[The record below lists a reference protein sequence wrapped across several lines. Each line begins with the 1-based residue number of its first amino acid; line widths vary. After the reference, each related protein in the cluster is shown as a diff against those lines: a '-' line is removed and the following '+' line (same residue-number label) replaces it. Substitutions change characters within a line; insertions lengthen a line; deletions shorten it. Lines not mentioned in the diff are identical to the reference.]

1 MNIAKHESDATP
13 TSNPAAETRTLRVIS
28 TLAVPGQPTGSVVHD
43 DRGNATWRIHA
54 APGAS
59 LETSTVV
66 LRALDTRELAVE
78 GIARRSL
85 AGYDEFGGYNPYD
98 RVGRDCLSKT
108 ASARAR

>member
-1 MNIAKHESDATP
+1 MNIAKQKSDTTP
-13 TSNPAAETRTLRVIS
+13 QWNPAADTRTLRVIS
-28 TLAVPGQPTGSVVHD
+28 TLAVRGQPTGHVVHD

-54 APGAS
+54 PPGAS

-85 AGYDEFGGYNPYD
+85 AGYDEYGGYNPYD
-98 RVGRDCLSKT
+98 RVGRECLGR
-108 ASARAR
+108 AVSARGR

>member
-1 MNIAKHESDATP
+1 MNIAKQKPDSTD
-13 TSNPAAETRTLRVIS
+13 TRTLRVIS
-28 TLAVPGQPTGSVVHD
+28 TLAVPGQPTGHVVHD

-54 APGAS
+54 PPGAS

-66 LRALDTRELAVE
+66 LRALDTHELAVD

-98 RVGRDCLSKT
+98 RVGRDCLNKP
-108 ASARAR
+108 ASARGR